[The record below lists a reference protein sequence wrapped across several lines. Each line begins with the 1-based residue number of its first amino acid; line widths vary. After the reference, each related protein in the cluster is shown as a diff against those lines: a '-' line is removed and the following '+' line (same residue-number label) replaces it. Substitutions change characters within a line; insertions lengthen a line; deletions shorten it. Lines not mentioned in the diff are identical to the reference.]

1 MSSLSHPM
9 AIAFSCEC
17 GKRLKTPD
25 DWGGRWVRCT
35 ACKRELLV
43 PLPQSSDLG
52 IDPEPV
58 RAGPAP
64 APPPNWQPVQHVETT
79 RPRPVIAAPPP
90 ELDRKERSWRGFIFW
105 LLLLAAVPLAVD
117 AFTRDHGDTLAR
129 LRQTIEADPK
139 LAETYGHLD
148 DDELSESIGADEDRF
163 FSALP
168 ENRIRGALLPKSS
181 LLHWGYAFI
190 AGILFLGF
198 VIIALPGLPARP
210 LHLLLAGLF
219 TGTLGVLLLTII
231 QVFGMFC
238 FCCLGAM
245 YLAALDPSA
254 PFGASLLGHFLG
266 VGLCEEMI
274 KSLPVLWRIY
284 RPDYCGWREACL
296 WGMASGAGFG
306 VSESIFYAANYY
318 NGVEGPDI
326 YVVRFVSLVA
336 FHTMLSGSC
345 AILLLRHQHH
355 LEAEQDY
362 FEWGITFMAIISIP
376 MFLHGLFN
384 TLGKKGYDLSQVG
397 LWALSFAWLA
407 YLIHS
412 SRKRESGL
420 SRLTAS
426 GPAIVRTAHGT
437 RVVPR

>member
-1 MSSLSHPM
+1 M
-9 AIAFSCEC
+9 AISFSCEC
-17 GKRLKTPD
+17 GKRLRTPD

-35 ACKRELLV
+35 QCKRELLV
-43 PLPQSSDLG
+43 PLPESGDFG
-52 IDPEPV
+52 IEAEPA
-58 RAGPAP
+58 RA
-64 APPPNWQPVQHVETT
+64 APPPIAPPVWQPVAYQENLK
-79 RPRPVIAAPPP
+79 PRPVITAPPP
-90 ELDRKERSWRGFIFW
+90 ELDEKERSWRRFVFW
-105 LLLLAAVPLAVD
+105 LLLLAMVPLAID
-117 AFTRDHGDTLAR
+117 AFTRDRDPFAR
-129 LRQTIEADPK
+129 ARQTIEADPQ
-139 LAETYGHLD
+139 LSETYGGLD
-148 DDELSESIGADEDRF
+148 DADLDQAIGADEDAF
-163 FSALP
+163 FNALP
-168 ENRIRGALLPKSS
+168 GNRLQGALLPKSS
-181 LLHWGYAFI
+181 MVHWGYALI
-190 AGILFLGF
+190 AGIVFLGF
-198 VIIALPGLPARP
+198 VIIALPGMPARP
-210 LHLLLAGLF
+210 WHLLLAGLF

-274 KSLPVLWRIY
+274 ESLPVLWRIY
-284 RPDYCGWREACL
+284 RPDTAGWREACL

-306 VSESIFYAANYY
+306 VSESIFYSSNYY
-318 NGVEGPDI
+318 NGVETSSI

-362 FEWGITFMAIISIP
+362 FEWGITFIAIICVP

-384 TLGKKGYDLSQVG
+384 TLGKKGYDLSQVA

-412 SRKRESGL
+412 SRRRESGI
-420 SRLTAS
+420 AQAAADA
-426 GPAIVRTAHGT
+426 PVVQRTAHGT
-437 RVVPR
+437 RIVQR

>member
-1 MSSLSHPM
+1 M
-9 AIAFSCEC
+9 AISFSCEC

-35 ACKRELLV
+35 VCKRELLV
-43 PLPQSSDLG
+43 PLPESGDFG
-52 IDPEPV
+52 IDAEPARTV
-58 RAGPAP
+58 
-64 APPPNWQPVQHVETT
+64 PPPPPLPTWQPVAFQETA

-90 ELDRKERSWRGFIFW
+90 ELDEKERSWRGFVFW
-105 LLLLAAVPLAVD
+105 LLLLAMVPLAID
-117 AFTRDHGDTLAR
+117 AFNREHDALAR
-129 LRQTIEADPK
+129 LRQTIEADPT
-139 LAETYGHLD
+139 LSETYAGLN
-148 DDELSESIGADEDRF
+148 DDELNEAIGADEDVF
-163 FSALP
+163 FAAVP
-168 ENRIRGALLPKSS
+168 GNRIQGALLAKSS
-181 LLHWGYAFI
+181 MVHWGYALVASIVF
-190 AGILFLGF
+190 FGF
-198 VIIALPGLPARP
+198 VVVALPGLPARP
-210 LHLLLAGLF
+210 LHLLFAGLF

-284 RPDYCGWREACL
+284 RPDTCGWREACL

-306 VSESIFYAANYY
+306 VSESIFYSANYY
-318 NGVEGPDI
+318 NGIETTSI

-336 FHTMLSGSC
+336 FHAMLSASC
-345 AILLLRHQHH
+345 AIFLLRHQHH

-362 FEWGITFMAIISIP
+362 FEWGITFMAIITVP

-384 TLGKKGYDLSQVG
+384 TLGKKGFDLAQVG
-397 LWALSFAWLA
+397 LWGLSFAWLA

-412 SRKRESGL
+412 SRRRESGL
-420 SRLTAS
+420 VQLAASAPVVQRTAS
-426 GPAIVRTAHGT
+426 GT
-437 RVVPR
+437 RIVPR

>member
-1 MSSLSHPM
+1 M

-43 PLPQSSDLG
+43 PLPE
-52 IDPEPV
+52 PEPELEPDAIELDV
-58 RAGPAP
+58 EPTRATPVP
-64 APPPNWQPVQHVETT
+64 APPPTWQPVQHLETA
-79 RPRPVIAAPPP
+79 RPRPVIVAPEP
-90 ELDRKERSWRGFIFW
+90 ELGEQERSWRGYVYW
-105 LLLLAAVPLAVD
+105 LLLLAMIPLAVD
-117 AFTRDHGDTLAR
+117 SVISKDDPIAR
-129 LRQTIEADPK
+129 LRQTIEGNPQLTQQYGELTDEE
-139 LAETYGHLD
+139 LDETVAR
-148 DDELSESIGADEDRF
+148 DEKGF
-163 FSALP
+163 FSTLP
-168 ENRIRGALLPKSS
+168 GQRIAGALHGRFS
-181 LLHWGYAFI
+181 LVHWGYAAI
-190 AGILFLGF
+190 AGAASLAF
-198 VIIALPGLPARP
+198 VVVALPGMPAKP

-245 YLAALDPSA
+245 YLAALDPTA

-266 VGLCEEMI
+266 VGLCEEVI
-274 KSLPVLWRIY
+274 KSLPVVWRIY
-284 RPDYCGWREACL
+284 RPDHCGWREACL

-306 VSESIFYAANYY
+306 VSESIFYSTNYY
-318 NGVEGPDI
+318 NGVETGSI
-326 YVVRFVSLVA
+326 YIVRFVSLVA

-362 FEWGITFMAIISIP
+362 FEWGITFVAIISMP

-384 TLGKKGYDLSQVG
+384 TLGKKGFEIAQVG
-397 LWALSFAWLA
+397 LWVAAFAWLA
-407 YLIHS
+407 YLIGS

-420 SRLTAS
+420 SRLAAD
-426 GPAIVRTAHGT
+426 GPVVVRTAHGT
-437 RVVPR
+437 RIVQR

>member
-1 MSSLSHPM
+1 M

-43 PLPQSSDLG
+43 PLPDDADFGL
-52 IDPEPV
+52 DE
-58 RAGPAP
+58 AP
-64 APPPNWQPVQHVETT
+64 ARAAPPLPPPTWRPVHHGDDPP
-79 RPRPVIAAPPP
+79 PRPVIAPPPP
-90 ELDRKERSWRGFIFW
+90 EVDRAERSWRGLVYW
-105 LLLLAAVPLAVD
+105 LLLLAIIPLAIDV
-117 AFTRDHGDTLAR
+117 AARDPGDTLAR
-129 LRQTIEADPK
+129 VRQTIDADPA
-139 LAETYGHLD
+139 LTETYGELD
-148 DDELSESIGADEDRF
+148 DEELDEAIGADPESF

-168 ENRIRGALLPKSS
+168 GNRIHGALLPKST
-181 LLHWGYAFI
+181 LLHWGYAL
-190 AGILFLGF
+190 AASVVFLGF
-198 VIIALPGLPARP
+198 AIVALPGSPARP

-274 KSLPVLWRIY
+274 KSLPVMWRIY
-284 RPDYCGWREACL
+284 RPDPCGWREACL

-318 NGVEGPDI
+318 NGVEPGSI
-326 YVVRFVSLVA
+326 YVVRYVSLVA

-355 LEAEQDY
+355 LEAEHDY
-362 FEWGITFMAIISIP
+362 FEWVITFIAIISIP

-384 TLGKKGYDLSQVG
+384 TLGKKGYELAQVG
-397 LWALSFAWLA
+397 LWGASFAWLA
-407 YLIHS
+407 YLIGS
-412 SRKRESGL
+412 SRKRESGITQL
-420 SRLTAS
+420 AAS
-426 GPAIVRTAHGT
+426 APVVVRTAQGT
-437 RVVPR
+437 RIVPR

>member
-1 MSSLSHPM
+1 M
-9 AIAFSCEC
+9 AISFSCEC

-35 ACKRELLV
+35 ACRRELLV
-43 PLPQSSDLG
+43 PLPESADFG
-52 IDPEPV
+52 IDAEP
-58 RAGPAP
+58 PP
-64 APPPNWQPVQHVETT
+64 TAPPPVAPPVWQPVAHPETS
-79 RPRPVIAAPPP
+79 RPRPVIAAPP
-90 ELDRKERSWRGFIFW
+90 EQLDRSERSWRGFVFW
-105 LLLLAAVPLAVD
+105 LLLLAIIPLAID
-117 AFTRDHGDTLAR
+117 TFTRDHDTLAR
-129 LRQTIEADPK
+129 VRQTIESDPN
-139 LAETYGHLD
+139 LAETYGGLD
-148 DDELSESIGADEDRF
+148 DDELDFAIGADEDAF

-168 ENRIRGALLPKSS
+168 DNRIQGALLGKSS
-181 LLHWGYAFI
+181 LVHWGYALVASI
-190 AGILFLGF
+190 VFLGF
-198 VIIALPGLPARP
+198 VVIALPGLPARP

-219 TGTLGVLLLTII
+219 TGTLGVLLLTVI

-266 VGLCEEMI
+266 VGFCEEMI

-284 RPDYCGWREACL
+284 RPETCGWREACL

-318 NGVEGPDI
+318 NGLEGGSI

-345 AILLLRHQHH
+345 AILLLRHQHL

-362 FEWGITFMAIISIP
+362 FEWGMTFMAIITIP

-384 TLGKKGYDLSQVG
+384 TLGKKGYDLAQVG
-397 LWALSFAWLA
+397 LWAASFAWLA

-412 SRKRESGL
+412 SRRRESGL
-420 SRLTAS
+420 SRLAAS
-426 GPAIVRTAHGT
+426 APLVVHTAHGT
-437 RVVPR
+437 RIVRQAMHD